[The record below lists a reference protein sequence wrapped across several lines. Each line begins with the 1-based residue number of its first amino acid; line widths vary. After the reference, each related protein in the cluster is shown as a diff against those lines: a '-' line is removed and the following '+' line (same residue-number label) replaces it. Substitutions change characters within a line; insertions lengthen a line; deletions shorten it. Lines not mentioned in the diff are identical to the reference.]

1 MIQPANLREGALAD
15 GRFTLDFGVLSLAS
29 AAIATFGLLEN
40 SVAVIIGAMIVAPL
54 TRPIGALAFAALEGD
69 PRGLRRAALTL
80 ALGSAIAIVFAIIVT
95 RLFALPTLG
104 SEITSRSQPGLLD
117 LGVALAAGAVAGF
130 ARIRP
135 SVVGAVAGTAIAVA
149 LMPPLC
155 VVGIGIAHLNGTLAL
170 GSLLLFLTN
179 LFGIMLAS
187 MIVFV
192 VSGYAH
198 LLRARSGLIWT
209 AFAVAVMVVPLA
221 FSTAQLLRQAR
232 LEAELRSAL
241 VNGTVTFHRADL
253 LGATFDWV
261 TKPAEAHLLVRS
273 QETITPGQVR
283 ALEAFA
289 KARTRTDFKLILDV
303 TPVTEVNDEQSAIP
317 NPTATSS
324 PAPSTTPSPS
334 G

>member
-1 MIQPANLREGALAD
+1 MIEPDDLRVGALAD
-15 GRFTLDFGVLSLAS
+15 GRFNLDFGVLSLAS

-54 TRPIGALAFAALEGD
+54 TRPIGALAFAAIEGD
-69 PRGLRRAALTL
+69 PVGLRRAAVTL
-80 ALGSAIAIVFAIIVT
+80 AAGSGMAIAFALVVT
-95 RLFALPTLG
+95 RILALPTLG
-104 SEITSRSQPGLLD
+104 SEVMSRSQPGMLD
-117 LGVALAAGAVAGF
+117 LGVALAAGGVAGF

-135 SVVGAVAGTAIAVA
+135 GVAGAVAGTAIAVA

-192 VSGYAH
+192 AAGYAH
-198 LLRARSGLIWT
+198 VVRARSGLLWT
-209 AFAVAVMVVPLA
+209 ALAVAVIVVPLA
-221 FSTAQLLRQAR
+221 LSTGQLLRQAR

-241 VNGTVTFHRADL
+241 LNRTVTFHRADL
-253 LGATFDWV
+253 LEANFDWV
-261 TKPAEAHLLVRS
+261 ASPPQVHLLVRS
-273 QETITPGQVR
+273 QEPISPGQVR

-289 KARTRTDFKLILDV
+289 KAHTGTDFTLILDV
-303 TPVTEVNDEQSAIP
+303 TPITQVDDEP
-317 NPTATSS
+317 S
-324 PAPSTTPSPS
+324 PSPTPSPTPS
-334 G
+334 ASPSSSPTASA